1 MPKYNIANGT
11 LALRRAKA
19 RIAAKPMVG
28 RPPVTDRDTGARYQ
42 VYLLPA
48 DVAKLRALGS
58 GSLSAGIVAALAAA
72 K

>member
-1 MPKYNIANGT
+1 MS
-11 LALRRAKA
+11 RRK
-19 RIAAKPMVG
+19 AKPPRIG

-58 GSLSAGIVAALAAA
+58 GSLSAGIVAALTAA